1 MEAERKL
8 MVTLK
13 RSGIG
18 RPRRQRET
26 LRGMGLTRLHK
37 TVVLEDTPEIRG
49 MIAKVIHL
57 IEVKRPG
64 RTQKEG
70 IG

>member
-1 MEAERKL
+1 MDAERKL

-49 MIAKVIHL
+49 MVAKVIHL
-57 IEVKRPG
+57 VEVK
-64 RTQKEG
+64 KA
-70 IG
+70 

>member
-1 MEAERKL
+1 MDAERKL

-49 MIAKVIHL
+49 MVAKVIHL
-57 IEVKRPG
+57 VEVKRA
-64 RTQKEG
+64 
-70 IG
+70 